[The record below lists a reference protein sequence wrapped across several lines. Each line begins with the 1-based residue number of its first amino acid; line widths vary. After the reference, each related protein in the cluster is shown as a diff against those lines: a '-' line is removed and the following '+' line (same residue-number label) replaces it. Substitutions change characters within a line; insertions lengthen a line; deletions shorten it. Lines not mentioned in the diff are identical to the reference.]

1 MSRIIWDKIGERLYE
16 TGVRMG
22 VLYPQS
28 GGIYPKGVAWN
39 GLTAMNENPTG
50 AESNK
55 KYADDGVYLNMLSI
69 EELEGSIEAYTY
81 PDEFAKCDGS
91 AEIVPGVSIG
101 QQPRQAF
108 GLAYRTVIGNDTDGI
123 DYGYKLHLV
132 YGAMA
137 SPSEKAYETIND
149 SPDAITL
156 SWDYTTTP
164 VQVTGKKP
172 TASLVIDSTK
182 VDADKLAAL
191 EDILYGT
198 TNADPR
204 LPLPDEI
211 AALFAAEAPSDV
223 ALTTIVPDDEAT
235 DVAVDANVVLTF
247 NNEILR
253 ESVVVIDEIGSLVAG
268 TKTWDSAGKVLTFN
282 PNVNLTPSTTYTV
295 VVSGVVDVYGK
306 ALAAE
311 TKTFTTVAG

>member
-1 MSRIIWDKIGERLYE
+1 MPRIIWDKIGERFYE

-91 AEIVPGVSIG
+91 AEIATGVSIG
-101 QQPRQAF
+101 QQSRQAF
-108 GLAYRTVIGNDTDGI
+108 GLTYRTVIGNDTDGV

-149 SPDAITL
+149 NPDAITL

-191 EDILYGT
+191 ENILYGT
-198 TNADPR
+198 SDADPR
-204 LPLPDEI
+204 LPLPDVI
-211 AALFAAEAPSDV
+211 AALFTADAPSAV
-223 ALTTIVPDDEAT
+223 ALSSIVPDDE
-235 DVAVDANVVLTF
+235 DPEVAVDSDIVLTF
-247 NNEILR
+247 NNEILS
-253 ESVVVIDEIGSLVAG
+253 ESIVITDDGGNLVDGS
-268 TKTWDSAGKVLTFN
+268 KTWDAAGKVLTFN
-282 PNVNLTPSTTYTV
+282 PTSNLTAATSYIV
-295 VVSGVVDVYGK
+295 VVSGVVDIYGQ
-306 ALAAE
+306 ALE
-311 TKTFTTVAG
+311 VTVKNFLTA

>member
-55 KYADDGVYLNMLSI
+55 KYADDGVYLNLMSI

-91 AEIVPGVSIG
+91 DDLAPGVSIG
-101 QQPRQAF
+101 QQSRQPF
-108 GLAYRTVIGNDTDGI
+108 GLAYRTVLGNDTEGV

-132 YGAMA
+132 YGATA
-137 SPSEKAYETIND
+137 SPSEKAFETIND

-156 SWDYTTTP
+156 SWDFTTTP

-182 VDADKLAAL
+182 VDATVLATL
-191 EDILYGT
+191 ENILYGT
-198 TNADPR
+198 TDADAR

-211 AALFAAEAPSDV
+211 AALFAAAAPSAV
-223 ALTTIVPDDEAT
+223 ALSSMVPADADTT
-235 DVAVDANVVLTF
+235 VAVDVNIVLTF

-253 ESVVVIDEIGSLVAG
+253 ESIVVTDDSGNIVAG
-268 TKTWDSAGKVLTFN
+268 SKTWDAAGKILTFD
-282 PNVNLTPSTTYTV
+282 PTVNLTAATSYIV
-295 VVSGVVDVYGK
+295 VVSGVVDVYGQS
-306 ALAAE
+306 LAAVINNFM
-311 TKTFTTVAG
+311 TA